1 MEGGEKIRAE
11 YEPEDAGP
19 QSDVCFGEFV
29 VTLPVDL
36 PRSGRA
42 WQTSSTHVPRSTG
55 FFPMSENEKGAFRA
69 DISDEA
75 VAEALRAIEGNSPDE
90 PTAVELEVEAPPG
103 ADEAANEEV
112 DPVQEEIRQQEL
124 LLEEAA
130 RRQQETMAR
139 LKEANEA
146 RLRALADLENFKK
159 RAQREK
165 EEVQRFGIERL
176 LSDLIPVLD
185 NFDRAIEHAEAS
197 NDVASFAEGVAM
209 IRRVFEE
216 TLARHGVKGF
226 SAVGEPFD
234 PRFHE
239 AIQQVESREHPANVV
254 VQEVVRGYL
263 LHDRLIRPAMVTV
276 SSGPGPESAG
286 E

>member
-1 MEGGEKIRAE
+1 
-11 YEPEDAGP
+11 
-19 QSDVCFGEFV
+19 
-29 VTLPVDL
+29 
-36 PRSGRA
+36 
-42 WQTSSTHVPRSTG
+42 
-55 FFPMSENEKGAFRA
+55 MSENEKGAFRA